1 MWWHGPSVAPL
12 SPVYLVL
19 LFWYWIQTGSLDIV
33 THLDSHSNTKFL
45 AKDSFKCST
54 IISIC
59 NLYHSQQAGFCS
71 SLKVQLLPKFQ
82 VPSAKYSPVKININH
97 FKNPFYISFH
107 FFLSFHVTNHVF
119 SPHPSFPN
127 PPCSSLVLPFL
138 LFQLLVLRNV
148 SVAWLSVVWHPLSGF
163 MFCSSNKTN
172 WHSGFLQSTANWKI
186 QFHPAC
192 LLKDELFVKCFS
204 RIRA

>member
-1 MWWHGPSVAPL
+1 MWWHGSSVAPL

-33 THLDSHSNTKFL
+33 THVDSHSNTKFL

-54 IISIC
+54 IVSIC

-97 FKNPFYISFH
+97 FKNRFNISFQF
-107 FFLSFHVTNHVF
+107 FFLFPCHKSCVF
-119 SPHPSFPN
+119 SPPLLSQ
-127 PPCSSLVLPFL
+127 SSLFFIGFAISLVSATGLKECQCCMAVCGLASSIRFHV
-138 LFQLLVLRNV
+138 LFQ
-148 SVAWLSVVWHPLSGF
+148 H
-163 MFCSSNKTN
+163 
-172 WHSGFLQSTANWKI
+172 
-186 QFHPAC
+186 
-192 LLKDELFVKCFS
+192 
-204 RIRA
+204 